1 MRGFIKRHYHWVIAI
16 VVLLQLSV
24 YIGCINNYTSL
35 HIVPVSESLQISR
48 ATFSLAV
55 STKQLIAF
63 VSTLFSGFLFLKFGY
78 KKLVL
83 TGLALGA
90 AGYFIL
96 SSAQGPS
103 LLFFGAA
110 IMGLLEF
117 ACSTAGSSK
126 LITDWFYKH
135 RGTILGFVS
144 ASTGIGGSLFCIVLN
159 NLILQYGW
167 RASYRFSAILTLLLW
182 VVLFLTIRNR
192 PADMGLTPYGMGY
205 RPKKKARSHTAE
217 NRWLGFTPK
226 EMLRR
231 PTFYMMLL
239 GTLGICVCMYMAF
252 NVVSPHLQDKGLSS
266 SEAATMQSIMLLF
279 MAAAKFFCGVLSDRI
294 GPKPV
299 TMLCIA
305 ATVAGLVLL
314 ATANSV
320 TTALIAVLVFA
331 CALPATTITIPL
343 LTPNLFGYQSST
355 WATGIFLSM
364 VSLSALFS
372 STLSN
377 YFYDQI
383 GSYSPIFIISALVAA
398 GIAVLYLVMFV
409 LAERDKKKYHIDE
422 LMDSEVS

>member
-1 MRGFIKRHYHWVIAI
+1 MRGFIKKHYHWVIA
-16 VVLLQLSV
+16 VVILLQLSV
-24 YIGCINNYTSL
+24 YIGFINNYTSL
-35 HIVPVSESLQISR
+35 HIVPVSEDLQISR

-63 VSTLFSGFLFLKFGY
+63 ISTLFSGFLFMKFGY

-90 AGYFIL
+90 IGYFIL
-96 SSAQGPS
+96 SCAQGPS
-103 LLFFGAA
+103 LLFAGAA

-135 RGTILGFVS
+135 RGTMLGIVS
-144 ASTGIGGSLFCIVLN
+144 AATGIGGSLFCIVLN
-159 NLILQYGW
+159 SLIVRYGW
-167 RASYRFSAILTLLLW
+167 RASYSFSAIMTLLLG
-182 VVLFLTIRNR
+182 VLLFFTIRNR
-192 PADMGLTPYGMGY
+192 PAEMGLTPYGMGY
-205 RPKKKARSHTAE
+205 RPKEKARSHTAE
-217 NRWLGFTPK
+217 NRWLGFTAK

-252 NVVSPHLQDKGLSS
+252 NVISPHLQDKGLSS
-266 SEAATMQSIMLLF
+266 SEAASMQSIMLLF
-279 MAAAKFFCGVLSDRI
+279 MAGAKLAYGALSDRI

-299 TMLCIA
+299 MMLCIA
-305 ATVAGLVLL
+305 ATAAGLVLL
-314 ATANSV
+314 ATV
-320 TTALIAVLVFA
+320 TNVTSAMIAVLVFA
-331 CALPATTITIPL
+331 CALPATTITVPL
-343 LTPNLFGYQSST
+343 LTPCLFGYQSST

-377 YFYDQI
+377 FLYDRI
-383 GSYSPIFIISALVAA
+383 GSYSPIFIASALLAV
-398 GIAVLYLVMFV
+398 GLAVLYLVMFA
-409 LAERDKKKYHIDE
+409 LAERDKKKYHIGE